1 MQDEVHRY
9 AISFHR
15 DKRSKHALHSEMDDI
30 IGIGPKTKDLLLN
43 HYKSVKKLKEA
54 ILSGKGNDIIQLIG
68 KSKADL
74 IIKYFTENERS

>member
-1 MQDEVHRY
+1 M
-9 AISFHR
+9 ISSVLDR
-15 DKRSKHALHSEMDDI
+15 
-30 IGIGPKTKDLLLN
+30 KDLRLN

>member
-30 IGIGPKTKDLLLN
+30 IGIGAKTKDLLLN